1 MKIKHEKVLK
11 DGRIHVLIE
20 LGPTEAFP
28 TEAIKDSAFYRLN
41 YPMDDQIVE
50 GFMLNKPVRVH
61 WDSYSQKWIES

>member
-28 TEAIKDSAFYRLN
+28 TEAIQDSAFYRLN
-41 YPMDDQIVE
+41 YPMDDQIIE
-50 GFMLNKPVRVH
+50 GFYVEQTRASPLGQLLTEM
-61 WDSYSQKWIES
+61 D